1 MHDVELL
8 LLLLMVVGAGLSIM
22 ARWVGVPYPIL
33 LVLGG
38 LVLGFVPGMPP
49 VVMPPELVLVLF
61 LPPLLYL
68 AAFFSS
74 PRDLRAEAR
83 PISLQAVGLVLLT
96 IGAVAA
102 TAHALIDG
110 LPWAAAVALGAIVSP
125 TDPLAAT
132 AIARRLGVPRR
143 LVTLLEG
150 ESLVNDAT
158 ALVAYRMAVA
168 VVVGGSFTLWAAGLR
183 FVMSAVGGVAIGLL
197 VAWLIAAIRRRLD
210 DPVVEIVVSLV
221 TGYAAYLPAERLG
234 LSGVLAAVTAGLY
247 VGWRAPELASPTTRM
262 LGFSFWEVLNY
273 LLNAVL
279 FMLVGLQLH
288 PILSGLSGQ
297 SAVVL
302 LGQAVLV
309 SLVVIVVRIVWAFT
323 TPYLVRALDRRPGQ
337 LARRVGPRER
347 LVVGWSGMRGA
358 VSLAA
363 ALALPVQGAAGQ
375 PFPERNRIVFLTFG
389 VIFATLVVQGLTLPA
404 LIRRLGIRG
413 DDAEEREELWGRLGA
428 TDAALARLEELAV
441 ADWTRDDTVQRLRA
455 MYDYRRRRLKARA
468 GKIEDDGYEDRSLAY
483 QRLVRELL
491 QAQRHAI
498 LRLRNQGA
506 ISNEVM
512 HRIERDL
519 DLEDSR
525 LEI

>member
-1 MHDVELL
+1 
-8 LLLLMVVGAGLSIM
+8 
-22 ARWVGVPYPIL
+22 
-33 LVLGG
+33 
-38 LVLGFVPGMPP
+38 
-49 VVMPPELVLVLF
+49 
-61 LPPLLYL
+61 
-68 AAFFSS
+68 
-74 PRDLRAEAR
+74 
-83 PISLQAVGLVLLT
+83 
-96 IGAVAA
+96 
-102 TAHALIDG
+102 
-110 LPWAAAVALGAIVSP
+110 
-125 TDPLAAT
+125 
-132 AIARRLGVPRR
+132 
-143 LVTLLEG
+143 
-150 ESLVNDAT
+150 
-158 ALVAYRMAVA
+158 
-168 VVVGGSFTLWAAGLR
+168 
-183 FVMSAVGGVAIGLL
+183 
-197 VAWLIAAIRRRLD
+197 
-210 DPVVEIVVSLV
+210 VVEIVVSLV

-234 LSGVLAAVTAGLY
+234 LSGVLAAVTAGLH

-389 VIFATLVVQGLTLPA
+389 VILATLVVQGLTLPA

-441 ADWTRDDTVQRLRA
+441 AEWTRDDTVQRLRA